1 MSLLQLNTC
10 NKPCNVLRHVKRF
23 PRIPNLILP
32 LLITVM
38 TSSYNTMYSTACL
51 STTGS
56 IQMLLTFIRQNLR
69 ATITRICK
77 TQLGCRTS
85 NSQNKSAVLV
95 VFSLV
100 KVLFILLLF
109 SATRRGFY
117 PGAIARRDDKCNF
130 SGASAHSCSLNN

>member
-1 MSLLQLNTC
+1 
-10 NKPCNVLRHVKRF
+10 
-23 PRIPNLILP
+23 
-32 LLITVM
+32 
-38 TSSYNTMYSTACL
+38 
-51 STTGS
+51 
-56 IQMLLTFIRQNLR
+56 MLLTFIRQNLR

-117 PGAIARRDDKCNF
+117 PGAIARRDDKCKLELL
-130 SGASAHSCSLNN
+130 HIHVH